1 LIGRR
6 ALTPPPWRPL
16 AYGAAI
22 VFGVAMGALRMAA
35 GAHFFSDVVFAGVL
49 TFLLI
54 WTCHG
59 LIYRWPATRITDA
72 TVERPLELAGAAIRE
87 AFAAIARRVSGRKRQ
102 QS

>member
-1 LIGRR
+1 MLFRS
-6 ALTPPPWRPL
+6 TPPPWRPL

-22 VFGVAMGALRMAA
+22 VFGIAMGVLRMAA
-35 GAHFFSDVVFAGVL
+35 GAHFFTDVVFAGVL

-72 TVERPLELAGAAIRE
+72 AVERPLERTGRAIRE
-87 AFAAIARRVSGRKRQ
+87 GLMALARRLSGRKRQ